1 MASQLS
7 RSVER
12 NATPKEKS
20 EWTEEEEEEEEEE
33 KEFKECVEEPNG
45 SLTPVIDDS
54 LESNELEKQ
63 KLAIMRAFVEGE
75 DSSAKD
81 VDDFMLRRFL
91 RARDLDI
98 EKASAMFLKYLS
110 WRRSAIPDGFI
121 SVSELSTNLAHNKLF
136 MQGVDKKGHPIVVGF
151 GNRHKQGN
159 LEEFIRF
166 VIFALDKICSRI
178 PRGQEKFVCIGDLQG
193 WGYSNSDIRGYRA
206 ALSILQDYYPERL
219 GKLYIVHVPY
229 IFMTAWKMVYPFID
243 KKTKNK
249 ISFVEDKKLNSTL
262 LDDIDE
268 SQLPDAY
275 GGKLSLV
282 PIQDC

>member
-1 MASQLS
+1 MATPLS
-7 RSVER
+7 RSEER
-12 NATPKEKS
+12 NVTSMEKS
-20 EWTEEEEEEEEEE
+20 AWTEQEEEED
-33 KEFKECVEEPNG
+33 EFKECLEEPNG
-45 SLTPVIDDS
+45 SVTPVFEDS
-54 LESNELEKQ
+54 LESNEVEKQ
-63 KLAIMRAFVEGE
+63 KVVIMRAFVERE

-81 VDDFMLRRFL
+81 VDDFMIRRFL

-110 WRRSAIPDGFI
+110 WRKSVIPNGFI
-121 SVSELSTNLAHNKLF
+121 SASEISTNLAHNKLF
-136 MQGVDKKGHPIVVGF
+136 MQGVDKKGRPIVVGY

-159 LEEFIRF
+159 IEEFIRY
-166 VIFALDKICSRI
+166 VIFALEKICSRM

-206 ALSILQDYYPERL
+206 SLSILQDCYPERL

-243 KKTKNK
+243 KNTKKK
-249 ISFVEDKKLNSTL
+249 IKFVEDKKLRSTL
-262 LDDIDE
+262 LSDIDE
-268 SQLPDAY
+268 SQLPDVY

-282 PIQDC
+282 PIQDR

>member
-1 MASQLS
+1 MATHHS
-7 RSVER
+7 
-12 NATPKEKS
+12 TPLELNGKSMENS
-20 EWTEEEEEEEEEE
+20 EWTEEEEEDEDVEDD
-33 KEFKECVEEPNG
+33 FKECVEESNG
-45 SLTPVIDDS
+45 SLTPVINDNLDW
-54 LESNELEKQ
+54 NEVEKQ
-63 KLAIMRAFVEGE
+63 KVAIMRAFVEKE

-81 VDDFMLRRFL
+81 VDDFMIRRFL

-110 WRRSAIPDGFI
+110 WRRSAIPNGFI
-121 SVSELSTNLAHNKLF
+121 SPSEISTNLSHNKLF
-136 MQGVDKKGHPIVVGF
+136 MQGVDKKGRPIVVGY

-159 LEEFIRF
+159 LDEFIRY
-166 VIFALDKICSRI
+166 VIFILEKISSRM
-178 PRGQEKFVCIGDLQG
+178 PSGQEKFVCIGDLQG

-206 ALSILQDYYPERL
+206 SLQILQDCYPERL

-243 KKTKNK
+243 KKTKKK
-249 ISFVEDKKLNSTL
+249 ICFVEDKKLRSTL
-262 LDDIDE
+262 LNDIDE